1 MEMEQQKG
9 VWCGY
14 KNLYNT
20 ANAKISYIKIMHS
33 STNMKNPGIGL
44 DIVSGMIVCFNHVI
58 TISHRNKC
66 PQESLQYPWLV
77 CGESHSASIPMWI
90 PGRRTMSTS
99 TTTSSSYRRHC
110 TGPTASIT
118 KWAPQGGGSWSPGQS
133 GATHSTSVLGKWR
146 DIFIIS

>member
-66 PQESLQYPWLV
+66 PQESLQYP
-77 CGESHSASIPMWI
+77 
-90 PGRRTMSTS
+90 
-99 TTTSSSYRRHC
+99 
-110 TGPTASIT
+110 
-118 KWAPQGGGSWSPGQS
+118 
-133 GATHSTSVLGKWR
+133 
-146 DIFIIS
+146 